1 MCCKE
6 VEVCCKE
13 VKVCSREVQD
23 SCRKFGSWWEYV
35 WGEQCG
41 ESGREDSLDREHPQ
55 EGGGQG
61 AATQV
66 RAGQGDMVEG
76 GQILEIGGGKADKL
90 NKVSAKNVG
99 NQISKKLVDCE
110 DQLRI
115 VQIS

>member
-1 MCCKE
+1 
-6 VEVCCKE
+6 
-13 VKVCSREVQD
+13 
-23 SCRKFGSWWEYV
+23 
-35 WGEQCG
+35 
-41 ESGREDSLDREHPQ
+41 
-55 EGGGQG
+55 
-61 AATQV
+61 
-66 RAGQGDMVEG
+66 MVEG